1 MMKNAIKLLLVSLV
15 LTGISPAN
23 AQGLLKKIKQK
34 AEQAAERVADKKID
48 KAIEDKTGVSSGNQN
63 AGGPGSSGGSS
74 GKNSPGNKGG
84 AGLVTTPPDVNA
96 NLGDAEAAF
105 KANNYGEARYAVQ
118 QAMLGVEMEIGKK
131 ILAGL
136 PETVS
141 GLKTIKE
148 EDKVTSTGWGWVGL
162 TIQRKYGEGD
172 KQLTTTIANNSV
184 WMSAVNM
191 YLANGGYAQTS
202 SDNQKWKQTKVKGN
216 KAIIEYDE
224 GSGYKLTVP
233 IGQTSLIIWEGV
245 NFATEQDIM
254 SAANSFDID
263 GVKKTLGE
271 K

>member
-1 MMKNAIKLLLVSLV
+1 MKNAIKLLLVSFV
-15 LTGISPAN
+15 LTGISPAG

-34 AEQAAERVADKKID
+34 AEQAAEKVVDKKID
-48 KAIEDKTGVSSGNQN
+48 QAVEEKTGISTGNSN
-63 AGGPGSSGGSS
+63 NSTTGPGSSSS

-118 QAMLGVEMEIGKK
+118 QAMLGVEMQIGKK
-131 ILAGL
+131 ILTGL
-136 PETVS
+136 PETVA
-141 GLKTIKE
+141 GLGVVKAD
-148 EDKVTSTGWGWVGL
+148 DKVTSTGWGWVGL

-172 KQLTTTIANNSV
+172 KHLTTTIANNSM
-184 WMSAVNM
+184 WMSAVNL

-202 SDNQKWKQTKVKGN
+202 NDNQKWKQTKVKGN
-216 KAIIEYDE
+216 KAIIEYDDS
-224 GSGYKLTVP
+224 SGYKLTVP

-245 NFATEQDIM
+245 NFATEQDVM
-254 SAANSFDID
+254 NAANSFDID
-263 GVKKTLGE
+263 GIKKTLGE